1 MTDLMDLCVTDLA
14 AAIRDGKTSPT
25 EAVEAALARAEAGA
39 GYNAFITICAEEARA
54 EARRAEVR
62 LRDGREVP
70 SLLGVPY
77 SAKDIIPTLG
87 VRTTYGS
94 RLHEHDIPTV
104 EALAITRM
112 RNAGAILIGKTT
124 TSEFG
129 HKPLTEAPLFGRTL
143 NPWDTRATCGG
154 SSGGA
159 AVAVRTGA
167 GPIALGTDGGGS
179 VRIPAACCGVV
190 GLKATLG
197 VIPHLQAYDLF
208 AANAFIGPLGRS
220 VADVAAAF
228 TALRGGNRE
237 DPYGQV
243 RVPDRRARPLSDL
256 RVAWL
261 PNCGAKAIDPEV
273 AAACDGAAKA
283 LAGFGVPVEE
293 VELDF
298 VSLAPHF
305 RVMMESNLAAKY
317 AEQAEKE
324 AAQFDPGVLEAIERG
339 LAHTAVAL
347 QRAGAARTAL
357 FRQLQAMFEK
367 YDLLISPVLTAPALS
382 VEIDPERPV
391 RIAGKEAGDIRAAWY
406 PFTFP
411 LNMTGHPALALPC
424 GLSRAGL
431 PIGLQ
436 IASAWYDEA
445 TLFAAAERLEEALPK
460 LPVWSA

>member
-1 MTDLMDLCVTDLA
+1 MTELMDLSVTDLA
-14 AAIRDGKTSPT
+14 AAIRGGKASPS

-39 GYNAFITICAEEARA
+39 SCNAFITLCAEEARA
-54 EARRAEVR
+54 EAKGAEVR
-62 LRDGREVP
+62 MRDGREVP
-70 SLLGVPY
+70 PLLGVPY
-77 SAKDIIPTLG
+77 SAKDVIPTRG

-94 RLHEHDIPTV
+94 RLHENDIPSL

-143 NPWDTRATCGG
+143 NPWDARATCGG

-243 RVPDRRARPLSDL
+243 RVPDRRARPLADL
-256 RVAWL
+256 RAAWL
-261 PNCGAKAIDPEV
+261 PSGGAKAIDPEV
-273 AAACDGAAKA
+273 ASACEGAVRA
-283 LAGFGVPVEE
+283 LAGMGVPVEE

-298 VSLAPHF
+298 AALAPHF
-305 RVMMESNLAAKY
+305 RVMAESNLAAKY
-317 AEQAEKE
+317 AEQAGKE
-324 AAQFDPGVLEAIERG
+324 SDRFDPGVLAAIQRG
-339 LAHTAVAL
+339 LAHSAVDL

-357 FRQLQAMFEK
+357 FRRLQALFEK

-382 VEIDPERPV
+382 AEIDPEGPV
-391 RIAGKEAGDIRAAWY
+391 RIAGTDADDIRAAWY

-411 LNMTGHPALALPC
+411 LNMTGHPALSLPC
-424 GLSRAGL
+424 GLSRQGL

-436 IASAWYDEA
+436 IATAWYDEA
-445 TLFAAAERLEEALPK
+445 TLFAAAERLEEALPR
-460 LPVWSA
+460 LPAWGR